1 MQALAGWLLA
11 VALLPALAQPAPV
24 LSPAEQEALPLVG
37 RVEVWVDPGGDMT
50 LAQAQA
56 TPGWRMLARQQEF
69 AAAPAAVWLRWRHAG
84 EAAVVELPRT
94 VVQHAVLYQRDA
106 SSSPWRQLEAGDHV
120 GPERWP
126 LRAPKVALPVRPGSG
141 GQPAETYLR
150 VSHADPFVL
159 TPLLWQHEAYQSS
172 RTLDHLWLGL
182 FLGVVAMA
190 LAFMAGEV
198 LLRGDAVSAWYA
210 LHVLAMAVF
219 QAVQMG
225 YARVYLGG
233 GDAAWTQAS
242 RLIAGT
248 LLAAVSL
255 LFVRRALP
263 KALSGSRASNWALAV
278 AAFGVV
284 LTGLYVAWP
293 ELAQQAHVLRIQHA
307 FYLLV
312 VLSVG
317 WLLWAVRGVR
327 LPYMHWYVAG
337 FAAAA
342 AGVAVQIAYARG
354 WFAAGH
360 WAGHAMLLGAG
371 VEIALITYALNFS
384 ARDVLVDPGLKRDG
398 ARRDRLTG
406 LLHSS
411 ELPSLLMAMAV
422 RALRLNGRSS
432 VVMLRIANLDDLK
445 RDHGATAVESALK
458 AGARVI
464 REACNP
470 GDVPLR
476 LDDDG
481 FAVVLE
487 RVHSREE
494 AHAMAQRILELGL
507 QHHPELPQLEQL
519 HWHAAIAHV
528 PRHLKG
534 DPMALADRLN
544 QLLGQIRRGSALLVR
559 ELA

>member
-1 MQALAGWLLA
+1 MI
-11 VALLPALAQPAPV
+11 
-24 LSPAEQEALPLVG
+24 G
-37 RVEVWVDPGGDMT
+37 RAEVWVDPGGEMT

-56 TPGWRMLARQQEF
+56 TQGWRTLARQQQF

-94 VVQHAVLYQRDA
+94 VVGHAVLYQRDD
-106 SSSPWRQLEAGDHV
+106 SSLPWRQLEAGDHV
-120 GPERWP
+120 HPERWP
-126 LRAPKVALPVRPGSG
+126 LRAPEVALPVRPGSG

-150 VSHADPFVL
+150 LSHADPFVL
-159 TPLLWQHEAYQSS
+159 MPLLWQREAYQSN
-172 RTLDHLWLGL
+172 RALDHLWVGL
-182 FLGVVAMA
+182 FLGVVTMA

-210 LHVLAMAVF
+210 MHVLTMAVF
-219 QAVQMG
+219 QLVQMG
-225 YARVYLGG
+225 YARVYLSGG
-233 GDAAWTQAS
+233 NAALTQAS

-278 AAFGVV
+278 AAFGVL

-293 ELAQQAHVLRIQHA
+293 QLAQQDHVLRVQHA

-342 AGVAVQIAYARG
+342 AGVGVQIAYVRG
-354 WFAAGH
+354 WLAAGH
-360 WAGHAMLLGAG
+360 WASHAMLLGAG
-371 VEIALITYALNFS
+371 LEIALITYALNFS
-384 ARDVLVDPGLKRDG
+384 ARDVLGDPGLRRDG

-422 RALRLNGRSS
+422 RALRLGGKSS
-432 VVMLRIANLDDLK
+432 LVMLRIANLDDLK
-445 RDHGATAVESALK
+445 REHGATAVESALK

-494 AHAMAQRILELGL
+494 AHAMAQRILGLGL

-534 DPMALADRLN
+534 DPVALVDRLN

-559 ELA
+559 ELT